1 MFIRNN
7 NMKSNHNNL
16 LKIISE
22 NAEQFLEFGY
32 KNKLQIT
39 IFFNRVYSAPVDISI
54 YLCCSRCSKV

>member
-39 IFFNRVYSAPVDISI
+39 IFF
-54 YLCCSRCSKV
+54 